1 VIFTRLGGGKKG
13 VSPFVFGACRTTAPV
28 FSVMILI
35 AGLCLSY
42 SPAAASAGS
51 LRCAR
56 LVQRNENGSW
66 RAAPLLPAEGVDAAL
81 IPIAPVEAALRLVDG
96 AIREIPALVLDGR
109 AASQLLLSAA
119 VLASSTP
126 VLVANENWFR
136 SLHALYRDG
145 MEGVYSIVHAFTDA
159 PTTGKRLHLPNRT
172 HSALSSP
179 LLLPT
184 SFLPPKVAHST
195 FSYPYNHPLIALKS
209 DPVLEPVKCG
219 IGAIRWRHKMLY
231 GRALF

>member
-1 VIFTRLGGGKKG
+1 
-13 VSPFVFGACRTTAPV
+13 
-28 FSVMILI
+28 MILI
-35 AGLCLSY
+35 AGLCVSY
-42 SPAAASAGS
+42 SPGAAAAGG

-56 LVQRNENGSW
+56 LVQRNEDGSW
-66 RAAPLLPAEGVDAAL
+66 SAAPLLPAEGVDAAL
-81 IPIAPVEAALRLVDG
+81 IPIDPDEAALRRVDG
-96 AIREIPALVLDGR
+96 AIREIPALLLDGR

-159 PTTGKRLHLPNRT
+159 PTTGKRLHQPKRT

-179 LLLPT
+179 SLLPT
-184 SFLPPKVAHST
+184 SVLPSPACRRS
-195 FSYPYNHPLIALKS
+195 S
-209 DPVLEPVKCG
+209 G
-219 IGAIRWRHKMLY
+219 RH
-231 GRALF
+231 R